1 MKERTKKWH
10 TFERAPG
17 CSGSRRMDENRARDK
32 VYGAGNWRI
41 VWEARSKHGFSK
53 MHYLS
58 NKEAVRLYEDAYYQY
73 FKKNP
78 EKLEWISGFKDVYDN
93 SETNVN
99 SGLDYSIQESNSV
112 HLQDISIRRCMVR
125 LGMQFKGKD
134 LLQIRSVG
142 PGAAFG
148 PGNIPFHLRYMV
160 PPPELELK
168 GWWKPG
174 SIESFYQSNKRL
186 QVREKAAWRLNL
198 CPATIMFATGNEG
211 KFESAKKAFEGLG
224 EKELAGSLDQMDL
237 GTSEPYTDVMKNAEH
252 KARVA
257 FATLI
262 QECICDDSALV
273 VPALGGWPGANVKRV
288 LQEMGLEAFLRRL
301 DGTNREAYFH
311 QVLVYADRGGELHF
325 FEEKG
330 EMGIFADKPRGTLKP
345 WHKSE
350 LMRAFIPAS
359 ERPKPE
365 REPKTVAELDENK
378 PMVRPGRYREFA
390 EFYRQKQ
397 LMRERELRD
406 SYGYD
411 DEGRRER
418 D

>member
-1 MKERTKKWH
+1 MKECTKRWH
-10 TFERAPG
+10 TFEIPPG
-17 CSGSRRMDENRARDK
+17 YKGSRKTDIDRARDK
-32 VYGAGNWRI
+32 VYGKGNWRD

-58 NKEAVRLYEDAYYQY
+58 NKGAVRLYEDAYYQY

-93 SETNVN
+93 SETNVG
-99 SGLDYSIQESNSV
+99 SGLDYSIQESNST

-134 LLQIRSVG
+134 LLQIRSIG

-148 PGNIPFHLRYMV
+148 PGNIPFHLSHMM

-174 SIESFYQSNKRL
+174 SIESFYQSNRRL
-186 QVREKAAWRLNL
+186 QVREKAIWGLNL
-198 CPATIMFATGNEG
+198 CLTNIIFATGNKG
-211 KFESAKKAFEGLG
+211 KFESAKKAFGDLG
-224 EKELAGSLDQMDL
+224 EKELALSLDQMDL
-237 GTSEPYTDVMKNAEH
+237 GTSEPYSDVMKNAKH
-252 KARVA
+252 KALVA
-257 FATLI
+257 FATLCH
-262 QECICDDSALV
+262 ECICDDSALV

-350 LMRAFIPAS
+350 LMGAFIPAS

-365 REPKTVAELDENK
+365 REPMTVAERDENK

-390 EFYRQKQ
+390 EFYHRQEQ
-397 LMRERELRD
+397 MRFENFHDPDEADDYER
-406 SYGYD
+406 
-411 DEGRRER
+411 GRK
-418 D
+418 